1 MNVTYIDRLKFSFRN
16 ALIGIKTAYKS
27 QKNLRLHIVIGFFVI
42 FLGVFLKVS
51 IVEWLIL
58 LLTILMVVITE
69 MFNTAL
75 EFTVDL
81 FSTEYSKQ
89 AKKAKDVSAAGVL
102 ITAFFAILIGIT
114 IFLPKLLLLLFQFID
129 K

>member
-1 MNVTYIDRLKFSFRN
+1 MNVNDIDRLKFSFRN

-102 ITAFFAILIGIT
+102 IPVFFAIIIGII
-114 IFLPKLLLLLFQFID
+114 IFLPKLLLLLFQFIY

>member
-1 MNVTYIDRLKFSFRN
+1 MKLNDIDRFKFSFRN
-16 ALIGIKTAYKS
+16 AIIGIKTAYKS
-27 QKNLRLHIVIGFFVI
+27 QKNLRVHIIVGFFVI
-42 FLGVFLKVS
+42 IIGVFIKIS

-58 LLTILMVVITE
+58 LLTMLIVIITE
-69 MFNTAL
+69 IYNTAL

-102 ITAFFAILIGIT
+102 ITAFFAIIIGII
-114 IFLPKLLLLLFQFID
+114 IFLPKLLILVDYFL
-129 K
+129 

>member
-1 MNVTYIDRLKFSFRN
+1 MNLNDIDRFKFSFRN

-27 QKNLRLHIVIGFFVI
+27 QKNLRVHIFIGFFVI
-42 FLGVFLKVS
+42 LFGVFLKVS

-58 LLTILMVVITE
+58 LLTILVVVITE

-102 ITAFFAILIGIT
+102 ITVLSAILIGII
-114 IFLPKLLLLLFQFID
+114 IFLPKILLLMKFIY

>member
-1 MNVTYIDRLKFSFRN
+1 MNVNDIDRLKFSFRN

-42 FLGVFLKVS
+42 FLGIFLKVS

-89 AKKAKDVSAAGVL
+89 AKKAKDISAAGVL
-102 ITAFFAILIGIT
+102 ITAFFAIFIGII
-114 IFLPKLLLLLFQFID
+114 IFLPKLLSLISFYL
-129 K
+129 

>member
-1 MNVTYIDRLKFSFRN
+1 MNLNDIDRFKFSFRN

-27 QKNLRLHIVIGFFVI
+27 QKNLRVHIFIGFFV
-42 FLGVFLKVS
+42 FLFGVFLKVS

-58 LLTILMVVITE
+58 LLTILVVVITE

-102 ITAFFAILIGIT
+102 ITAFSAILIGII
-114 IFLPKLLLLLFQFID
+114 IFLPKILLLIKFIY

>member
-1 MNVTYIDRLKFSFRN
+1 MNVNDIDRLKFSFRN

-81 FSTEYSKQ
+81 FSTEYSNQ

-114 IFLPKLLLLLFQFID
+114 IFLPKLLLLLFQFIY

>member
-1 MNVTYIDRLKFSFRN
+1 MNVNDIDRLKFSFRN

-42 FLGVFLKVS
+42 FLSVFLKVS
-51 IVEWLIL
+51 IVEWLLL

-114 IFLPKLLLLLFQFID
+114 IFLPKLLLLLFQFIY

>member
-1 MNVTYIDRLKFSFRN
+1 MNLNDIDRFRFSFRN

-27 QKNLRLHIVIGFFVI
+27 QKNLRVHIFIGFFV
-42 FLGVFLKVS
+42 FLFGVFLKVS

-58 LLTILMVVITE
+58 LLTILVVVITE

-102 ITAFFAILIGIT
+102 ITAFSAILIGII
-114 IFLPKLLLLLFQFID
+114 IFLPKILLLMKFIY

>member
-1 MNVTYIDRLKFSFRN
+1 MNLNDIDRFKFSFRN
-16 ALIGIKTAYKS
+16 ALLGIKTAYKS
-27 QKNLRLHIVIGFFVI
+27 QKNLRVHIFIGFFVI
-42 FLGVFLKVS
+42 IFGVFLEVS

-58 LLTILMVVITE
+58 LITILLVVITE

-102 ITAFFAILIGIT
+102 ITAVFAILIGII
-114 IFLPKLLLLLFQFID
+114 IFLPKLLLHINFIY

>member
-1 MNVTYIDRLKFSFRN
+1 MNLNDIDRFKFSFRN

-27 QKNLRLHIVIGFFVI
+27 QKNLRVHIFIGFLVI
-42 FLGVFLKVS
+42 IFGVFLKVS

-58 LLTILMVVITE
+58 LITILVVVITE

-81 FSTEYSKQ
+81 FSTEYSRQ

-102 ITAFFAILIGIT
+102 ITAVFAILIGII
-114 IFLPKLLLLLFQFID
+114 IFLPKLLLHINFIH

>member
-1 MNVTYIDRLKFSFRN
+1 MNVNDIDRLKFSFRN

-89 AKKAKDVSAAGVL
+89 AKKAKDISAAGVL
-102 ITAFFAILIGIT
+102 VTAIFAIFIGII
-114 IFLPKLLLLLFQFID
+114 IFLPKLLSLILFIYR
-129 K
+129 